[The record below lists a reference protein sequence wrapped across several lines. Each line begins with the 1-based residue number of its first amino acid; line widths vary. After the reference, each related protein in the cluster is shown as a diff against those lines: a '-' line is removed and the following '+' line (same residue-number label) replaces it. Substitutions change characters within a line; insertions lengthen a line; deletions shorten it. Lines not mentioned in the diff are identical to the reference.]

1 MKNRFMI
8 ACLFFCVINSSAH
21 GGEKIPLRADGSI
34 PVWLSNGPFEIRTI
48 GFGDISDEKPLD
60 ETALHPLPGA
70 MEKNLSVASKRTEWL
85 YISPKE
91 NGFTDF
97 NEYYGWKTFNTS
109 EKIWY
114 AKIVYAYA
122 DLYAAREQNVQLLFG
137 GNTIT
142 GLFLNDKLIYESKQ
156 EINATKDQ
164 FVENVTLQQ
173 GLNRLLVKVANSH
186 RNHTVSFFDPIRY
199 EWGFYLRMTEP
210 QGEAVADAAVLI
222 DTRAVTPDFHLTPT
236 LFYKKLHDGLQQKYF
251 VELRSSLL
259 NKSDAALTIAH
270 KNKSYSFQLT
280 GVHFGINQKEIYLP
294 ETATAGKARA
304 TLAWGSDKLG
314 KTVALQPLPKYELY
328 FMPTTHMDI
337 GYTNPQPIVIERH
350 LHTLDQVVAQ
360 CEADADFKW
369 TIETLWLL
377 DNYRQA
383 RSKPA
388 FDKLINLIRSGRIAV
403 SPLYTNPYTGWVSEA
418 EMAASFRL
426 AESYKRKYGID
437 YYGAV
442 YNDVPGQSWAL
453 PQYLRQAGVH
463 VLVDGINELF
473 ADYKYQKSLPKVF
486 RWAGSSQD
494 TVMLYLT
501 EAYVE
506 GSRYGL
512 ERDATATG
520 YRIWQRIHNLLQRE
534 YPLHKILISGAFTD
548 NSGIAINQY
557 QNALKWNKAYEYPR
571 FVISTLN
578 DFCRTLPRED
588 RKVFETVRGD
598 WTSDWDILYQ
608 GETRRMVKYR
618 WVQNQLPGAE
628 ILAALSQ
635 ALYPETTAN
644 PSEIDMIYDN
654 LLHFSGHGSGMEYG
668 LGSLAENVWTDA
680 IREAYVHNAYLRTR
694 ALQEQMAHRLTV
706 TKESFESQGVVV
718 LNTLPWERSMPV
730 EIAFPETEH
739 NHYAVIDLGAG
750 TKTPAHRSG
759 DKLVFLAKAVPG
771 IGSRQYELVT
781 AQPESAKK
789 NDKPPFIEN
798 EYYQITLAEKG
809 WSIIDKR
816 SGENLFDPSAALP
829 SLWPVRKRFQLSE
842 RFAVLTQ
849 NADVTDIEKNDVFEE
864 LTGHYQDDIY
874 KWIKLRLWRGLDRI
888 DLVVQVNLEGLQ
900 QTEYTEEYGL
910 PFAFTATSGEVLS
923 ETLGGVTGLADR
935 FKGVGHDFFSIRRGL
950 GVGTQTSCYLIASP
964 DCRIFAVDTSRSS
977 PVVIANL
984 LNNFPK
990 SWNRNED
997 TNGTVAFRFFLT
1009 KRDRG
1014 EADIAAFGW
1023 EAAAEP
1029 VFRKSWFTRS
1039 EPVKQH
1045 LQSSNALI
1053 KILSLRPVDGE
1064 HRGYELL
1071 LQNSSHVRHESVT
1084 LTSELFFTDAQAR
1097 EIDFMGNVKKDIAVK
1112 AHAISLELGPN
1123 EIKRILFRQFE

>member
-1 MKNRFMI
+1 MKNKLLI
-8 ACLFFCVINSSAH
+8 GSLVICTMWLSAH
-21 GGEKIPLRADGSI
+21 AGEKIPLHADGSI

-60 ETALHPLPGA
+60 GTALHPLPGTV
-70 MEKNLSVASKRTEWL
+70 EINQSVASKRTQWL
-85 YISPKE
+85 YISPKD
-91 NGFTDF
+91 NGYTDF

-114 AKIVYAYA
+114 AKIVYAFADVYA
-122 DLYAAREQNVQLLFG
+122 EREHNVQLLFG

-164 FVENVTLQQ
+164 FVKNVTLQQ
-173 GLNRLLVKVANSH
+173 GHNRLLVKVVNSH

-199 EWGFYLRMTEP
+199 EWGFYLRVTGA

-222 DTRAVTPDFHLTPT
+222 DTKAVTPDFQLTPT
-236 LFYKKLHDGLQQKYF
+236 LFYKKQDRGLQQKYF
-251 VELRSSLL
+251 VEMQSSRLD
-259 NKSDAALTIAH
+259 KTDAALTIVH
-270 KNKSYSFQLT
+270 DKNSYSFQLT
-280 GVHFGINQKEIYLP
+280 GIRFGINQKEIYLP
-294 ETATAGKARA
+294 EAATAGKGKA
-304 TLAWGSDKLG
+304 TLAWGSGKLN
-314 KTVALQPLPKYELY
+314 KKVALQPLPKYELY

-350 LHTLDQVVAQ
+350 LNTLDQVVAQ
-360 CEADADFKW
+360 CEADMNFKW

-377 DNYRQA
+377 DNYRQS
-383 RSKPA
+383 RSVPA

-426 AESYKRKYGID
+426 AESYKRQYGID

-453 PQYLRQAGVH
+453 PQYLRQSGVH

-486 RWAGSSQD
+486 RWAGSSKD
-494 TVMLYLT
+494 TVLLYLT

-520 YRIWQRIHNLLQRE
+520 YRIWHRIHNLLQRD
-534 YPLHKILISGAFTD
+534 YPLQKILISGAFTD
-548 NSGIAINQY
+548 NSGIALNQY
-557 QNALKWNKAYEYPR
+557 QNALKWNQEYEYPR

-578 DFCRTLPRED
+578 DFCRTLPQED
-588 RKVFETVRGD
+588 RSLFKTVRGD

-635 ALYPETTAN
+635 ALHPATTAN
-644 PSEIDMIYDN
+644 PSGIDMIYDD

-668 LGSLAENVWTDA
+668 LGSVAENVWTDA
-680 IREAYVHNAYLRTR
+680 IREAYVHTAYLRTR

-718 LNTLPWERSMPV
+718 FNTLPWERSMAV

-739 NHYAVIDLGAG
+739 HHYEVHDLGAG

-759 DKLVFLAKAVPG
+759 DKLYFLAKAVPG

-781 AQPESAKK
+781 VQSESERKK
-789 NDKPPFIEN
+789 DTSSFIEN
-798 EYYQITLAEKG
+798 EFYQITRTEKG

-816 SGENLFDPSAALP
+816 SGENILDPSASLP

-849 NADVTDIEKNDVFEE
+849 SADGTEIEKNDAFEE
-864 LTGHYQDDIY
+864 LAGRYQDDIF
-874 KWIKLRLWRGLDRI
+874 KGIKLRLWRGLDRI
-888 DLVVQVNLEGLQ
+888 DLTVQVHLDGLQ
-900 QTEYTEEYGL
+900 QTQYTEEYGI
-910 PFAFTATSGEVLS
+910 PFAFSAPSGEVVL
-923 ETLGGVTGLADR
+923 ETLGGITELADR
-935 FKGVGHDFFSIRRGL
+935 FKAVGHDFFSIRRGL
-950 GVGTQTSCYLIASP
+950 GVVTEASSYLIASP

-997 TNGTVAFRFFLT
+997 TSGTVEIRFFLA

-1023 EAAAEP
+1023 EAAAEA
-1029 VFRKSWFTRS
+1029 VARKSWYSRS
-1039 EPVKQH
+1039 EPVQH
-1045 LQSSNALI
+1045 YLQSSNKLV
-1053 KILSLRPVDGE
+1053 KILSLRPVGGE
-1064 HRGYELL
+1064 SGGYELL
-1071 LQNSSHVRHESVT
+1071 LQNSSHAHPESVT
-1084 LTSELFFTDAQAR
+1084 LTSELFFRNAQAR
-1097 EIDFMGNVKKDIAVK
+1097 EIDFMGNVKKGIAVK

-1123 EIKRILFRQFE
+1123 EIKRILF